1 MAPSSARSIK
11 ASAEE
16 LENHEMTTTEKGIL
30 TAYFGQPDVEDCSS
44 DAVPNGALSAE
55 GKQTIQLPEV
65 VSMTKVFFEKN
76 RLQLFSFLRTC
87 LRNGTLQSFIGLPI
101 KTKYFNRDTCAFPYV
116 TFWRIDRTDFW
127 ADVDVRLTI
136 DTTAG
141 PVEWKGVLS
150 VWCRFDTELT
160 CTVEEL
166 TDSVDR
172 RAEGCTMLSP
182 FLVPYLTNKQV
193 DEAAEEIWKQNRQEA
208 LLIPNYRD
216 PVKLAE
222 RMGLRIEYYP
232 LYNHQHAGAILFFA
246 DSKLQICDNRQNA
259 EEAMPRTI
267 HVIANTIVVNTN
279 AVRSEYSGFNIYHEC
294 FHYEYH
300 YLFYRL
306 QDMYNTDI
314 QKIKTIE
321 IVMAQGTRLSDPV
334 YFMEKQADR
343 GAFGLALPATATQE
357 AIREAC
363 NRVKHYRH
371 AGEKYQLAGKALAR
385 EFDIPHFRIRAR
397 MIQLGHIE
405 AKGALNYAE
414 KKLIQP
420 FAFDVEAWREEQ
432 HTFVVDRDT
441 VSALM
446 RQNDDFRAVMQ
457 SGSYIYADGHVV
469 RNDPRF
475 VKTVRDQLALTDW
488 ANAHVDEC
496 CLRFVRVYVQQ
507 NVGKYIFGRM
517 YYDADYVKQT
527 QFYLHDLIN
536 QEHLDELEAKYR
548 YCRDFPISFRD
559 AVDQLRNRKG
569 LSLSS
574 LSEQLNMDK
583 ATLLRR
589 LDDPKKYRNE
599 DFLTVLSLLFGLP
612 DWLSRLLFKRAGLQ
626 LDDDNRRHQALAYI
640 LRVQS
645 ADGIEAANDFLK
657 RNNQDPLSF

>member
-314 QKIKTIE
+314 QKIKTVE
-321 IVMAQGTRLSDPV
+321 IVMAQGARLSDPV

-599 DFLTVLSLLFGLP
+599 DFLTVLALLFGLP

>member
-1 MAPSSARSIK
+1 
-11 ASAEE
+11 
-16 LENHEMTTTEKGIL
+16 MTTAEKEIL

-87 LRNGTLQSFIGLPI
+87 LRNGTLQFLIELPI

-150 VWCRFDTELT
+150 VWCRFDTELS

-193 DEAAEEIWKQNRQEA
+193 DEAAEKIWKQYRQEA

-232 LYNHQHAGAILFFA
+232 LYDHQHAGAILFFA
-246 DSKLQICDNRQNA
+246 DSELQICDNRENA

-267 HVIANTIVVNTN
+267 HIIANTIVVNTN

-314 QKIKTIE
+314 QKIKTVE
-321 IVMAQGTRLSDPV
+321 IVMAQGARLSDPV

-420 FAFDVEAWREEQ
+420 FAFDTEAWREEQ

-457 SGSYIYADGHVV
+457 RRSYIYADGHVV

-475 VKTVRDQLALTDW
+475 VKSARDQFVLTDW

-507 NVGKYIFGRM
+507 DVGKYIFGRM

-536 QEHLDELEAKYR
+536 QEHLDELEAKHR

-559 AVDQLRNRKG
+559 AVDQLRNCKG

-599 DFLTVLSLLFGLP
+599 DFLTVLALLFGLP

-645 ADGIEAANDFLK
+645 VDGIEAANDFLK

>member
-1 MAPSSARSIK
+1 
-11 ASAEE
+11 
-16 LENHEMTTTEKGIL
+16 MTTAEKEIL

-87 LRNGTLQSFIGLPI
+87 LRNGTLQSLIELPI
-101 KTKYFNRDTCAFPYV
+101 KTKYFNRDTCSFPYV

-141 PVEWKGVLS
+141 PVEWKGILS
-150 VWCRFDTELT
+150 VWCRFDTELS

-193 DEAAEEIWKQNRQEA
+193 DEAAEKIWMQYRQEA

-216 PVKLAE
+216 PVKLSE

-246 DSKLQICDNRQNA
+246 DSELQICDNRQNV

-267 HVIANTIVVNTN
+267 HIIANTIVVNTN

-300 YLFYRL
+300 YLFYCL

-314 QKIKTIE
+314 QKIKTVE
-321 IVMAQGTRLSDPV
+321 IVMAQGARLSDPV

-371 AGEKYQLAGKALAR
+371 AGEKYQIAGKALAR

-420 FAFDVEAWREEQ
+420 FAFDPEAWREEQ

-457 SGSYIYADGHVV
+457 SRSYIYADGHVV

-475 VKTVRDQLALTDW
+475 VKAVRDQFVLTDW
-488 ANAHVDEC
+488 ANTHVDEC

-559 AVDQLRNRKG
+559 AVDQLRKRKG
-569 LSLSS
+569 LSQSS
-574 LSEQLNMDK
+574 LSEQLSMDK
-583 ATLLRR
+583 ATLLRW
-589 LDDPKKYRNE
+589 LDDPTKYRNE
-599 DFLTVLSLLFGLP
+599 DFLTTLALVLGLP
-612 DWLSRLLFKRAGLQ
+612 DWLSRLLFKRAGFQ

-657 RNNQDPLSF
+657 QNNQHPLSI

>member
-1 MAPSSARSIK
+1 
-11 ASAEE
+11 
-16 LENHEMTTTEKGIL
+16 MTTAEKEIL

-76 RLQLFSFLRTC
+76 RLQLFSFLKTC
-87 LRNGTLQSFIGLPI
+87 LRNGTLQSFIGLPT
-101 KTKYFNRDTCAFPYV
+101 KTKYFNRDTCSFPYI

-136 DTTAG
+136 DTIAG
-141 PVEWKGVLS
+141 PIEWKGILS
-150 VWCRFDTELT
+150 VWCSFDTELS

-172 RAEGCTMLSP
+172 HSEGCTMLSP

-193 DEAAEEIWKQNRQEA
+193 DEAAEEIWKQYRQEA

-246 DSKLQICDNRQNA
+246 DSELQICDNRQDA
-259 EEAMPRTI
+259 EEAIPRTI

-314 QKIKTIE
+314 QKIKTVE
-321 IVMAQGTRLSDPV
+321 IVMAQGARLSDPV

-469 RNDPRF
+469 RNDLRF

-559 AVDQLRNRKG
+559 AVDQLRKRKG
-569 LSLSS
+569 LSQSS

-583 ATLLRR
+583 ATLLRW
-589 LDDPKKYRNE
+589 LDDPTKYRNE
-599 DFLTVLSLLFGLP
+599 DFLTTLALVLGLP
-612 DWLSRLLFKRAGLQ
+612 DWLSRLLFKRAGFQ

-657 RNNQDPLSF
+657 RNNQRPLSI

>member
-1 MAPSSARSIK
+1 MES
-11 ASAEE
+11 
-16 LENHEMTTTEKGIL
+16 
-30 TAYFGQPDVEDCSS
+30 VES
-44 DAVPNGALSAE
+44 
-55 GKQTIQLPEV
+55 
-65 VSMTKVFFEKN
+65 
-76 RLQLFSFLRTC
+76 RL
-87 LRNGTLQSFIGLPI
+87 
-101 KTKYFNRDTCAFPYV
+101 
-116 TFWRIDRTDFW
+116 
-127 ADVDVRLTI
+127 RLT
-136 DTTAG
+136 
-141 PVEWKGVLS
+141 
-150 VWCRFDTELT
+150 LT
-160 CTVEEL
+160 
-166 TDSVDR
+166 
-172 RAEGCTMLSP
+172 
-182 FLVPYLTNKQV
+182 
-193 DEAAEEIWKQNRQEA
+193 
-208 LLIPNYRD
+208 
-216 PVKLAE
+216 
-222 RMGLRIEYYP
+222 
-232 LYNHQHAGAILFFA
+232 
-246 DSKLQICDNRQNA
+246 
-259 EEAMPRTI
+259 
-267 HVIANTIVVNTN
+267 
-279 AVRSEYSGFNIYHEC
+279 
-294 FHYEYH
+294 
-300 YLFYRL
+300 
-306 QDMYNTDI
+306 TDI
-314 QKIKTIE
+314 QKIKTVE
-321 IVMAQGTRLSDPV
+321 IVMAQGARLSDPV

-371 AGEKYQLAGKALAR
+371 AGEKYQIAGKALAR

-420 FAFDVEAWREEQ
+420 FAFDTEAWREEQ
-432 HTFVVDRDT
+432 HTFVVDWDT
-441 VSALM
+441 VTALM
-446 RQNDDFRAVMQ
+446 RQNDDFSAVMQ
-457 SGSYIYADGHVV
+457 SRSYIYADGHVV

-475 VKTVRDQLALTDW
+475 VKSVRDQFVLTDW

-507 NVGKYIFGRM
+507 DVGKYIFGRM

-536 QEHLDELEAKYR
+536 QEHLDELEAKHR

-599 DFLTVLSLLFGLP
+599 DFLTVLALLFGLP

>member
-1 MAPSSARSIK
+1 
-11 ASAEE
+11 
-16 LENHEMTTTEKGIL
+16 MTTTEKGIL

-44 DAVPNGALSAE
+44 DAVPNGTLSKE
-55 GKQTIQLPEV
+55 GKQTIQVPEV

-76 RLQLFSFLRTC
+76 RLKLFSFLRTC

-101 KTKYFNRDTCAFPYV
+101 KTKYFNRDTCSFPYV
-116 TFWRIDRTDFW
+116 TFWRIDRANFW

-141 PVEWKGVLS
+141 PIEWKGILS
-150 VWCRFDTELT
+150 VWCSFDTELSFI
-160 CTVEEL
+160 VDDL
-166 TDSVDR
+166 TDFVDR
-172 RAEGCTMLSP
+172 RAEGYTMLSS

-193 DEAAEEIWKQNRQEA
+193 DEAAEGIWKQYRQEA
-208 LLIPNYRD
+208 LYFSNYRD

-232 LYNHQHAGAILFFA
+232 LYNNQHAGAILFFA
-246 DSKLQICDNRQNA
+246 DSKLQICDNQQNA
-259 EEAMPRTI
+259 EGDMPKPI
-267 HVIANTIVVNTN
+267 HVIANTIVVNTK

-314 QKIKTIE
+314 QKIKTVE
-321 IVMAQGTRLSDPV
+321 IVMPQAARLSDPV

-343 GAFGLALPATATQE
+343 GAFGLALPATATRE
-357 AIREAC
+357 AIVEAC
-363 NRVKHYRH
+363 NRVTHCRH
-371 AGEKYQLAGKALAR
+371 AGEKYQIVGKALAR
-385 EFDIPHFRIRAR
+385 KFDIPHFRIRAR

-420 FAFDVEAWREEQ
+420 FAFDTDAWREEQ

-446 RQNDDFRAVMQ
+446 LQNDDFRAVMQ
-457 SGSYIYADGHVV
+457 SGSHIYADGHVV
-469 RNDPRF
+469 RNDARF
-475 VKTVRDQLALTDW
+475 VRAVGDQFVLTDW

-496 CLRFVRVYVQQ
+496 CLRFVRVYVQR
-507 NVGKYIFGRM
+507 NVGKYVFGRM

-536 QEHLDELEAKYR
+536 QEHLDELEAKHR
-548 YCRDFPISFRD
+548 YCRDFPVSFKD
-559 AVDQLRNRKG
+559 ALDKLREQKG
-569 LSLSS
+569 ITLVALADA
-574 LSEQLNMDK
+574 LNMDRN
-583 ATLLRR
+583 TLSRWIT
-589 LDDPKKYRNE
+589 DQNKYRNE
-599 DFLTVLSLLFGLP
+599 DFLTALALILELP
-612 DWLSRLLFKRAGLQ
+612 DWISRLLFKRAHVQ
-626 LDDDNRRHQALAYI
+626 LDEDDRRHQALEHI

-645 ADGIEAANDFLK
+645 ADGLEKANEYLVM
-657 RNNQDPLSF
+657 NHLSPLVI

>member
-1 MAPSSARSIK
+1 
-11 ASAEE
+11 
-16 LENHEMTTTEKGIL
+16 MTTTEKGIL

-87 LRNGTLQSFIGLPI
+87 LRNGILQSLIELPI

-193 DEAAEEIWKQNRQEA
+193 DEAAEEIWKQYRQEA

-246 DSKLQICDNRQNA
+246 DSELQICDNRQNA
-259 EEAMPRTI
+259 EEAMPKTI

-321 IVMAQGTRLSDPV
+321 IVMTQGTRLSDPV

-371 AGEKYQLAGKALAR
+371 AGEKYQIAGKALAR
-385 EFDIPHFRIRAR
+385 EFGLPHFRIRAR

-420 FAFDVEAWREEQ
+420 FAFDTEAWREEQ

-457 SGSYIYADGHVV
+457 SRSYIYADGHVV

-475 VKTVRDQLALTDW
+475 VKTVRDQFVLTDW

-507 NVGKYIFGRM
+507 DVGKYIFGRM

-559 AVDQLRNRKG
+559 AVDQLRKRKG
-569 LSLSS
+569 LSQIS
-574 LSEQLNMDK
+574 LSEQLSMDK
-583 ATLLRR
+583 ATLLRW
-589 LDDPKKYRNE
+589 LDDPTKYRNE
-599 DFLTVLSLLFGLP
+599 DFLTTLALVLGLP
-612 DWLSRLLFKRAGLQ
+612 DWLSRLLFKRAGFQ

-657 RNNQDPLSF
+657 RNNQHPLSI

>member
-1 MAPSSARSIK
+1 
-11 ASAEE
+11 
-16 LENHEMTTTEKGIL
+16 MTTAEKEIL

-87 LRNGTLQSFIGLPI
+87 LRNGILQSLIELPI

-150 VWCRFDTELT
+150 VWCRFDTEHT

-193 DEAAEEIWKQNRQEA
+193 DEAAEEIWKQYRQEA

-246 DSKLQICDNRQNA
+246 DSELQICDNRQNA
-259 EEAMPRTI
+259 EEAMPKTI

-314 QKIKTIE
+314 QKIKTVE

-371 AGEKYQLAGKALAR
+371 AGEKYQIAGKALAR
-385 EFDIPHFRIRAR
+385 EFGLPHFRIRAR

-420 FAFDVEAWREEQ
+420 FAFDTEAWREEQ

-457 SGSYIYADGHVV
+457 SRSYIYADGHVV

-475 VKTVRDQLALTDW
+475 VKSARDQFVLTDW

-559 AVDQLRNRKG
+559 AVDQLRKRKG
-569 LSLSS
+569 LSQIS
-574 LSEQLNMDK
+574 LSEQLSMDK
-583 ATLLRR
+583 ATLLRW
-589 LDDPKKYRNE
+589 LDDPTKYRNE
-599 DFLTVLSLLFGLP
+599 DFLTTLALVLGLP
-612 DWLSRLLFKRAGLQ
+612 DWLSRLLFKRAGFQ

-657 RNNQDPLSF
+657 RNNQHPLSI

>member
-1 MAPSSARSIK
+1 
-11 ASAEE
+11 
-16 LENHEMTTTEKGIL
+16 MTTAEKEIL

-87 LRNGTLQSFIGLPI
+87 LRNGILQSLIELPI

-193 DEAAEEIWKQNRQEA
+193 DEAAEEIWKQYRQEA

-246 DSKLQICDNRQNA
+246 DSELQICDNRQNA
-259 EEAMPRTI
+259 EEAMPKTI

-314 QKIKTIE
+314 QKIKTVE

-371 AGEKYQLAGKALAR
+371 AGEKYQIAGKALAR

-420 FAFDVEAWREEQ
+420 FAFDTEAWREDQ

-457 SGSYIYADGHVV
+457 SRSYIYADGHVV

-475 VKTVRDQLALTDW
+475 VKSVRDQFVLTDW

-496 CLRFVRVYVQQ
+496 CLRFVRVFVQQ
-507 NVGKYIFGRM
+507 DVGKYIFGRM

-559 AVDQLRNRKG
+559 AVDQLRKRKG
-569 LSLSS
+569 LSQIS
-574 LSEQLNMDK
+574 LSEQLSMDK
-583 ATLLRR
+583 ATLLRW
-589 LDDPKKYRNE
+589 LDDPTKYRNE
-599 DFLTVLSLLFGLP
+599 DFLTTLALVLGLP
-612 DWLSRLLFKRAGLQ
+612 DWLSRLLFKRAGFQ

-657 RNNQDPLSF
+657 RNNQHPLSI

>member
-1 MAPSSARSIK
+1 
-11 ASAEE
+11 
-16 LENHEMTTTEKGIL
+16 MTTAEKEIL

-87 LRNGTLQSFIGLPI
+87 LRNGILQSLIELPI

-193 DEAAEEIWKQNRQEA
+193 DEAAEEIWKQYRQEA

-246 DSKLQICDNRQNA
+246 DSELQICDNRQNA
-259 EEAMPRTI
+259 EEAMPKTI

-321 IVMAQGTRLSDPV
+321 IVMTQGTRLSDPV

-371 AGEKYQLAGKALAR
+371 AGEKYQIAGKALAR
-385 EFDIPHFRIRAR
+385 EFGLPHFRIRAR

-420 FAFDVEAWREEQ
+420 FAFDTEAWREEQ

-457 SGSYIYADGHVV
+457 SRSYIYADGHVV

-475 VKTVRDQLALTDW
+475 VKTVRDQFVLTDW

-496 CLRFVRVYVQQ
+496 CLRFVRVFVQQ
-507 NVGKYIFGRM
+507 DVGKYIFGRM

-536 QEHLDELEAKYR
+536 QDHLDELEAKYR

-559 AVDQLRNRKG
+559 AVDQLRKRKG
-569 LSLSS
+569 LSQIS
-574 LSEQLNMDK
+574 LSEQLSMDK
-583 ATLLRR
+583 ATLLRW
-589 LDDPKKYRNE
+589 LDDPTKYRNE
-599 DFLTVLSLLFGLP
+599 DFLTTLALVLGLP
-612 DWLSRLLFKRAGLQ
+612 DWLSRLLFKRAGFQ

-657 RNNQDPLSF
+657 RNNQHPLSI

>member
-1 MAPSSARSIK
+1 
-11 ASAEE
+11 
-16 LENHEMTTTEKGIL
+16 MTTAEKEIL

-87 LRNGTLQSFIGLPI
+87 LRNGILQSLIELPI

-193 DEAAEEIWKQNRQEA
+193 DEAAEEIWKQYRQEA

-246 DSKLQICDNRQNA
+246 DSELQICDNRQNA
-259 EEAMPRTI
+259 EEAMPKTI

-321 IVMAQGTRLSDPV
+321 IVMTQGTRLSDPV

-371 AGEKYQLAGKALAR
+371 AGEKYQIAGKALAR
-385 EFDIPHFRIRAR
+385 EFGLPHFRIRAR

-420 FAFDVEAWREEQ
+420 FAFDTEAWREEQ

-457 SGSYIYADGHVV
+457 SRSYIYADGHVV

-475 VKTVRDQLALTDW
+475 VKSVRDQFVLTDW

-496 CLRFVRVYVQQ
+496 CLRFVRVFVQQ
-507 NVGKYIFGRM
+507 DVGKYIFGRM

-536 QEHLDELEAKYR
+536 QDHLDELEAKYR

-559 AVDQLRNRKG
+559 AVDQLRKRKG
-569 LSLSS
+569 LSQIS
-574 LSEQLNMDK
+574 LSEQLSMDK
-583 ATLLRR
+583 ATLLRW
-589 LDDPKKYRNE
+589 LDDPTKYRNE
-599 DFLTVLSLLFGLP
+599 DFLTTLALVLGLP
-612 DWLSRLLFKRAGLQ
+612 DWLSRLLFKRAGFQ

-657 RNNQDPLSF
+657 RNNQHPLSI

>member
-1 MAPSSARSIK
+1 
-11 ASAEE
+11 
-16 LENHEMTTTEKGIL
+16 
-30 TAYFGQPDVEDCSS
+30 
-44 DAVPNGALSAE
+44 
-55 GKQTIQLPEV
+55 
-65 VSMTKVFFEKN
+65 
-76 RLQLFSFLRTC
+76 
-87 LRNGTLQSFIGLPI
+87 
-101 KTKYFNRDTCAFPYV
+101 
-116 TFWRIDRTDFW
+116 
-127 ADVDVRLTI
+127 
-136 DTTAG
+136 
-141 PVEWKGVLS
+141 
-150 VWCRFDTELT
+150 
-160 CTVEEL
+160 
-166 TDSVDR
+166 
-172 RAEGCTMLSP
+172 MLSP

-193 DEAAEEIWKQNRQEA
+193 DEAAEEIWKQYRQEA
-208 LLIPNYRD
+208 LFIPNYRD

-246 DSKLQICDNRQNA
+246 DSELQICDNRQDA

-314 QKIKTIE
+314 QKIKTVE
-321 IVMAQGTRLSDPV
+321 IVMAQGARLSDPV

-371 AGEKYQLAGKALAR
+371 AGEKYQIAGKALAR
-385 EFDIPHFRIRAR
+385 EFGLPHFRIRAR

-446 RQNDDFRAVMQ
+446 RQNDDFSAVMQ
-457 SGSYIYADGHVV
+457 SRSYIYADGHVV

-475 VKTVRDQLALTDW
+475 VKSVRDQFVLTDW

-536 QEHLDELEAKYR
+536 QEHLDELEAKHR
-548 YCRDFPISFRD
+548 YCQDFPISFRD

-583 ATLLRR
+583 ATLLRW
-589 LDDPKKYRNE
+589 LDDPTKYRNE
-599 DFLTVLSLLFGLP
+599 DFLTVLALLFGLP

-657 RNNQDPLSF
+657 RNNQQPLSI

>member
-1 MAPSSARSIK
+1 
-11 ASAEE
+11 
-16 LENHEMTTTEKGIL
+16 MTTAEKEIL

-87 LRNGTLQSFIGLPI
+87 LRNGTLQSLIELPI
-101 KTKYFNRDTCAFPYV
+101 KTKYFNRDTCTFPYV
-116 TFWRIDRTDFW
+116 TFWRIDRSNFW

-136 DTTAG
+136 DTIAG
-141 PVEWKGVLS
+141 PIEWKGILS
-150 VWCRFDTELT
+150 VWCSFDTELS

-172 RAEGCTMLSP
+172 HSEGCTMLSP

-193 DEAAEEIWKQNRQEA
+193 DEAAEEIWKQYRQEA

-246 DSKLQICDNRQNA
+246 DSELQICDNRQDA
-259 EEAMPRTI
+259 EEAIPRTI

-314 QKIKTIE
+314 QKIKTVE
-321 IVMAQGTRLSDPV
+321 IVMAQGARLSDPV

-446 RQNDDFRAVMQ
+446 CQNDDFRAVMQ

-536 QEHLDELEAKYR
+536 QEHLDELEAKHR

-559 AVDQLRNRKG
+559 AVDQLRKRKG
-569 LSLSS
+569 LSQNS
-574 LSEQLNMDK
+574 LSEQLSMDK
-583 ATLLRR
+583 ATLLRW
-589 LDDPKKYRNE
+589 LDDPTKYRNE
-599 DFLTVLSLLFGLP
+599 DFLTTLALVLGLP
-612 DWLSRLLFKRAGLQ
+612 DWLSRLLFKRAGFQ

-657 RNNQDPLSF
+657 RNNQHPLSI

>member
-1 MAPSSARSIK
+1 
-11 ASAEE
+11 
-16 LENHEMTTTEKGIL
+16 MTTTEKGIL

-44 DAVPNGALSAE
+44 DAVPNGTLSTE

-76 RLQLFSFLRTC
+76 RLQLFSFLKTC
-87 LRNGTLQSFIGLPI
+87 LRNGTLQSFIGLPT

-141 PVEWKGVLS
+141 PIEWKGILS
-150 VWCRFDTELT
+150 VWCRFDTELS

-193 DEAAEEIWKQNRQEA
+193 DEAAEEIWKQYRQEA

-246 DSKLQICDNRQNA
+246 DSELQICDNRQNA

-314 QKIKTIE
+314 QKIKTVE
-321 IVMAQGTRLSDPV
+321 IVMEQGARLSDPV

-343 GAFGLALPATATQE
+343 GAFGLALPATTTQE
-357 AIREAC
+357 AIIEAC

-371 AGEKYQLAGKALAR
+371 AGEKYQIAGKALAR

-420 FAFDVEAWREEQ
+420 FAFDTEAWREEQ

-441 VSALM
+441 VSILM
-446 RQNDDFRAVMQ
+446 HQNDDFRAVMQ
-457 SGSYIYADGHVV
+457 SRSYIYADGHVV

-475 VKTVRDQLALTDW
+475 VKTVRDQFVLTDW

-507 NVGKYIFGRM
+507 DVGKYIFGRM

-536 QEHLDELEAKYR
+536 QEHLDELEAKHQ

-599 DFLTVLSLLFGLP
+599 DFLTVLALLFGLP

-657 RNNQDPLSF
+657 RNNQAPLSF

>member
-1 MAPSSARSIK
+1 
-11 ASAEE
+11 
-16 LENHEMTTTEKGIL
+16 MTTTEKTIL
-30 TAYFGQPDVEDCSS
+30 ASYFGQPDVEDCSS
-44 DAVPNGALSAE
+44 DAVPEGALSAE
-55 GKQTIQLPEV
+55 GKQKIRLPEV
-65 VSMTKVFFEKN
+65 VSMTKVFFAKN
-76 RLQLFSFLRTC
+76 RLQLFSYLRTC
-87 LRNGTLQSFIGLPI
+87 LRNGVLQSLVGLPI
-101 KTKYFNRDTCAFPYV
+101 RTKVFNKDTCTFPAV
-116 TFWRIDRTDFW
+116 TFWRIDRTSFW
-127 ADVDVRLTI
+127 ADVDVVLKI
-136 DTTAG
+136 ETTMG
-141 PVEWKGVLS
+141 PIEWKGVLS
-150 VWCRFDTELT
+150 VWCSFSDRLN
-160 CTVEEL
+160 CSVEDL
-166 TDSVDR
+166 NASVDR
-172 RAEGCTMLSP
+172 RAEGYIMLSP
-182 FLVPYLTNKQV
+182 FLIPYFTNKQV
-193 DEAAEEIWKQNRQEA
+193 DKATEGIWRQFRLDA
-208 LLIPNYRD
+208 LFVPGLRD
-216 PVKLAE
+216 PVTLAE
-222 RMGLRIEYYP
+222 RMGLRVVYYP
-232 LYNHQHAGAILFFA
+232 VYKHKHAGAILFFA
-246 DSKLQICDNRQNA
+246 DSDLQIC
-259 EEAMPRTI
+259 EETNNLEEIRTKI
-267 HVIANTIVVNTN
+267 VHISANTIVVNTN
-279 AVRSEYSGFNIYHEC
+279 AVRTEYSGFNIFHEC

-306 QDMYNTDI
+306 QEMYNTDV
-314 QKIKTIE
+314 QKIRTIE
-321 IVMAQGTRLSDPV
+321 VVMEQGAKLSDPV
-334 YFMEKQADR
+334 FFMEKQADR

-363 NRVKHYRH
+363 NRVSHYRH
-371 AGEKYQLAGKALAR
+371 AGEKYQIAGKALAR

-432 HTFVVDRDT
+432 HTFIIDRDT

-457 SGSYIYADGHVV
+457 SRSYIYADCHVV

-475 VKTVRDQLALTDW
+475 VKTVRDQFVLTDW

-559 AVDQLRNRKG
+559 AVDQLRKRKG
-569 LSLSS
+569 LSQSR
-574 LSEQLNMDK
+574 LSEQLSMDK
-583 ATLLRR
+583 ATLLRW
-589 LDDPKKYRNE
+589 LDDPTKYRNE
-599 DFLTVLSLLFGLP
+599 DFLTTLALVLGLP
-612 DWLSRLLFKRAGLQ
+612 DWLSRLLFKRAGFQ

-657 RNNQDPLSF
+657 RNNQHPLSI

>member
-1 MAPSSARSIK
+1 
-11 ASAEE
+11 
-16 LENHEMTTTEKGIL
+16 MTTAEKEIL

-76 RLQLFSFLRTC
+76 RLQLFSFLKTC
-87 LRNGTLQSFIGLPI
+87 LRNGTLQSFIGLPT
-101 KTKYFNRDTCAFPYV
+101 KTKYFNRDTCSFPYV

-150 VWCRFDTELT
+150 AWCRFDTELT

-193 DEAAEEIWKQNRQEA
+193 DEAAEEIWKQYRQEA

-246 DSKLQICDNRQNA
+246 DSELQICDNRQNA
-259 EEAMPRTI
+259 EEAMPKTI

-314 QKIKTIE
+314 QKIKTVE
-321 IVMAQGTRLSDPV
+321 IVMTQGTRLSDPV

-343 GAFGLALPATATQE
+343 GALGLALPATATQE
-357 AIREAC
+357 AIIEAC

-371 AGEKYQLAGKALAR
+371 AGEKYQIAGKALAR
-385 EFDIPHFRIRAR
+385 EFSLPHFRIRAR

-420 FAFDVEAWREEQ
+420 FAFDPEAWREEQ
-432 HTFVVDRDT
+432 HTFVVFPGCH
-441 VSALM
+441 A
-446 RQNDDFRAVMQ
+446 
-457 SGSYIYADGHVV
+457 
-469 RNDPRF
+469 
-475 VKTVRDQLALTDW
+475 KWQLYLCGRP
-488 ANAHVDEC
+488 C
-496 CLRFVRVYVQQ
+496 CQ
-507 NVGKYIFGRM
+507 K
-517 YYDADYVKQT
+517 
-527 QFYLHDLIN
+527 
-536 QEHLDELEAKYR
+536 
-548 YCRDFPISFRD
+548 
-559 AVDQLRNRKG
+559 
-569 LSLSS
+569 
-574 LSEQLNMDK
+574 
-583 ATLLRR
+583 
-589 LDDPKKYRNE
+589 
-599 DFLTVLSLLFGLP
+599 
-612 DWLSRLLFKRAGLQ
+612 
-626 LDDDNRRHQALAYI
+626 
-640 LRVQS
+640 
-645 ADGIEAANDFLK
+645 
-657 RNNQDPLSF
+657 

>member
-1 MAPSSARSIK
+1 
-11 ASAEE
+11 
-16 LENHEMTTTEKGIL
+16 MTTAEKEIL

-87 LRNGTLQSFIGLPI
+87 LRNGTLQSLIELPI

-141 PVEWKGVLS
+141 SVEWKGVLS

-166 TDSVDR
+166 MDSVDR

-193 DEAAEEIWKQNRQEA
+193 DEAAEEIWKQYRQEA

-246 DSKLQICDNRQNA
+246 DSELQICDNRQNA
-259 EEAMPRTI
+259 EEAMPKTI

-321 IVMAQGTRLSDPV
+321 IVMTQGTRLSDPV

-371 AGEKYQLAGKALAR
+371 AGEKYQIAGKALAR
-385 EFDIPHFRIRAR
+385 EFGLPHFRIRAR

-420 FAFDVEAWREEQ
+420 FAFDTEAWREEQ

-446 RQNDDFRAVMQ
+446 CQNDDFRAVMQ
-457 SGSYIYADGHVV
+457 SRSYIYADGHVV

-475 VKTVRDQLALTDW
+475 VKTVRDQFVLTDW

-496 CLRFVRVYVQQ
+496 CLRFVRVFVQQ
-507 NVGKYIFGRM
+507 DVGKYIFGRM

-536 QEHLDELEAKYR
+536 QDHLDELEAKYR

-559 AVDQLRNRKG
+559 AVDQLRKRKG
-569 LSLSS
+569 LSQIS
-574 LSEQLNMDK
+574 LSEQLSMDK
-583 ATLLRR
+583 ATLLRW
-589 LDDPKKYRNE
+589 LDDPTKYRNE
-599 DFLTVLSLLFGLP
+599 DFLTTLALVLGLP
-612 DWLSRLLFKRAGLQ
+612 DWLSRLLFKRAGFQ

-657 RNNQDPLSF
+657 RNNQHPLSI